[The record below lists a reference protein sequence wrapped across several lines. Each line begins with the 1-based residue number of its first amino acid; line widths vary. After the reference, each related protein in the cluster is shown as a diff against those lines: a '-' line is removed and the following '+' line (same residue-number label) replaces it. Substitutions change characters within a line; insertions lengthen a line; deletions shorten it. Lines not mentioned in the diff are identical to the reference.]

1 MVLLLGGLYEQLVL
15 SDFYMKEKHG
25 RSAIFFFLGNQLEEP
40 QFRKGVTLMSKLIR
54 KCRNMLCIYALLVI
68 FILVP
73 AFGSYLVTA
82 FVNIFFAVV
91 LIGYT
96 GC

>member
-54 KCRNMLCIYALLVI
+54 KCRNMLCVYALLVI

-91 LIGYT
+91 LIGYI